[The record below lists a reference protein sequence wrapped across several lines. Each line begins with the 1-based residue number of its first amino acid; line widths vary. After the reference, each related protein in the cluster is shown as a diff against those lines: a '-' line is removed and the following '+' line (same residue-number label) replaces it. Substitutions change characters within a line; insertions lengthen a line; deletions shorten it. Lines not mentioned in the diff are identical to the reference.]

1 MTGSVVIE
9 LGLKNVYSSWLK
21 YRKGKH
27 ASTDLDYF
35 QYNLE
40 SELFRLCKELNGNT
54 YQHGGYRKFMV
65 CDNKKREISVAS
77 VRDRVVHR
85 LIYDC
90 LTDIYDKT
98 FIYDAWSCRKNK
110 GLLSAIERTQEFM
123 KKYKEGFIWRA
134 DIKKFFDSVDRAAL
148 LKILKLKI
156 RDEKTINLLWKII
169 KSFNTKEDKG
179 MPIGNLT
186 SQIFS
191 NIYLNELDRYVK
203 HSLKCKAYLRY
214 GDDFVIFESDNEK
227 LLSIK
232 EKVTGF
238 ISNELKLTM
247 HPKNNFIIKTKQG
260 LKFLGVILYP
270 HGRKLNKRN
279 SGRIINKLKLKNIAS
294 YSGILQKHSK
304 SKAIKEFQW
313 YLVDI
318 LQR

>member
-40 SELFRLCKELNGNT
+40 SELFCICKELNGNT
-54 YQHGGYRKFMV
+54 YQHGDYRKFMV

-85 LIYDC
+85 LIYDY
-90 LTDIYDKT
+90 LTNIYDRT

-110 GLLSAIERTQEFM
+110 GLLSAIERTQVFM
-123 KKYKEGFIWRA
+123 KKYAGGFIWRA
-134 DIKKFFDSVDRAAL
+134 DIKKFFDSVDHDAL

-156 RDEKTINLLWKII
+156 KDEKTINLLWKII
-169 KSFNTKEDKG
+169 MSFNTKEGKG

-191 NIYLNELDRYVK
+191 NIYLNELDRYLK

-214 GDDFVIFESDNEK
+214 GDDFVVFENDDKK

-260 LKFLGVILYP
+260 LKFLGVVLYP
-270 HGRKLNKRN
+270 HGRKLSKRN
-279 SGRIINKLKLKNIAS
+279 TNRIKNKLNERNVSS
-294 YSGILQKHSK
+294 YWGIISKHSK
-304 SKAIKEFQW
+304 QKTTREFQW
-313 YLVDI
+313 ELLETI
-318 LQR
+318 L